1 MESNTRALETVCKYF
16 QSECGNRE
24 IQSLRKRNNRAHVA
38 NSRLRQKCNCL
49 EQLLKESRD
58 SGMLLNRI
66 LHLLIQRMDSMLE
79 QRRGQIVDE

>member
-24 IQSLRKRNNRAHVA
+24 MQSLRKRINRAHVA
-38 NSRLRQKCNCL
+38 NSRLRQKYNHL
-49 EQLLKESRD
+49 EQQLKEHRD
-58 SGMLLNRI
+58 SKMLLNRI